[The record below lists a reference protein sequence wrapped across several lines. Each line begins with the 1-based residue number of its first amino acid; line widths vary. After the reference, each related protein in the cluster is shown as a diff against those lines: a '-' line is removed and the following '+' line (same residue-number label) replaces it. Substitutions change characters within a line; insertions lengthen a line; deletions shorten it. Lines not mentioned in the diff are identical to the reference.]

1 MNIVLI
7 HMLTILIWEHI
18 KKSKSWAQILI
29 IFPTVGPLGKREK
42 WTETR
47 SN

>member
-18 KKSKSWAQILI
+18 IAQILI

-42 WTETR
+42 WTKTR